1 MPKKD
6 ELLCI
11 LAKYGV
17 SLCYISC
24 GFDFDA
30 EAPDG
35 SILVDIDSD
44 DLIQEIYRL
53 FTVENDGVVLDS
65 QTLWV
70 ADSTYEDIMALSK
83 DGGTL

>member
-11 LAKYGV
+11 LVKYGV

-44 DLIQEIYRL
+44 DLMAFYRR
-53 FTVENDGVVLDS
+53 
-65 QTLWV
+65 
-70 ADSTYEDIMALSK
+70 
-83 DGGTL
+83 